1 MSDISPILP
10 ATETQQLNDAYLA
23 ARRCSAQWRAFL
35 AALAVELHVGTEREE
50 VLAFLR
56 AVGRRMAGRLPLTP
70 KDTLP
75 ELEVAMNEVW
85 GQVDWGWTRLRPIDD
100 GIAIIHGAYPT
111 AFETEGVMWSA
122 GAAAVLEGVYAAWF
136 EAQGSP
142 LTTLKRMSESTM
154 PLEFLH
160 GR

>member
-1 MSDISPILP
+1 MSDTRTIMP
-10 ATETQQLNDAYLA
+10 AAETQQLNEAYLA
-23 ARRCSAQWRAFL
+23 ARRCSVQWRAFL
-35 AALAVELHVGTEREE
+35 AALAVELHVGAEREE
-50 VLAFLR
+50 VLEFLR

-75 ELEVAMNEVW
+75 ELEAAMNDIW
-85 GQVDWGWTRLRPIDD
+85 SQVDWGWTRLRPIDE
-100 GIAIIHGAYPT
+100 GIAIVHGAYPT
-111 AFETEGVMWSA
+111 AFETDGIMWSA

-142 LTTLKRMSESTM
+142 LTTLKRMSDSAM